1 MLVSRAESFRGK
13 DQQLQ
18 NFPGTTVYRKE
29 GTLQSQSLDTKK
41 RRTVH
46 LLKINVTIVKK
57 GLTSFTKRNP
67 DQKGKNGNPFLFHP
81 LGMDK

>member
-29 GTLQSQSLDTKK
+29 GTLQSPFSDTKK
-41 RRTVH
+41 ETYRTS
-46 LLKINVTIVKK
+46 LKINVTNVKK
-57 GLTSFTKRNP
+57 GFTKRNP
-67 DQKGKNGNPFLFHP
+67 DQKGKNDNPFPFQT
-81 LGMDK
+81 LGMDN